1 MPLAPEQCR
10 AARGLLNWSQSN
22 TAGIAK
28 VARATLAEFE
38 LGRRTPYD
46 RTLDDIQSALEAA
59 GSEFTNGDQPGVRLR
74 KQREDR
80 KNLEEHISHLETKI
94 ADLKPAASAK
104 PSPVKGMAM
113 LRRGR
118 AKSDLA
124 KAKNKRQKE
133 NA

>member
-1 MPLAPEQCR
+1 MIALWTIFRVPSKLLASSSR
-10 AARGLLNWSQSN
+10 RGP
-22 TAGIAK
+22 AGA
-28 VARATLAEFE
+28 
-38 LGRRTPYD
+38 
-46 RTLDDIQSALEAA
+46 
-59 GSEFTNGDQPGVRLR
+59 RLR

>member
-1 MPLAPEQCR
+1 MPLSPEQCR
-10 AARGLLNWSQSN
+10 AARGLLNWSQGLL
-22 TAGIAK
+22 AHEAK
-28 VARATLAEFE
+28 LARATLAEFE
-38 LGRRTPYD
+38 LGRRTPHD
-46 RTLDDIQSALEAA
+46 RILDDIQSALEAA
-59 GSEFTNGDQPGVRLR
+59 GVEFTNGEEPGVRLR

-80 KNLEEHISHLETKI
+80 KNLEEHISHLETEI

-104 PSPVKGMAM
+104 PSPAKGMAM